1 MPLYQLY
8 SLCIPRLLRHR
19 RRHRLLRRPAKTRLT
34 LVCPASRWLLVS
46 LCCQYSR
53 NFNFGFYFG
62 LVFSFS
68 LPQWNERQT
77 QSRLIYLFTLF
88 ITIASWTWSWPPSP
102 HDTSSL
108 WSLPRQIWLKRRISV
123 HLFLETFNTLLPWV
137 VLLSFKFAQTWE
149 GFVFFIGN

>member
-8 SLCIPRLLRHR
+8 SLCIPRLRRHR

-102 HDTSSL
+102 PTTLRRFDLCPGKIDLSGAKAYTCSPKLLIHFYLELFYFHLNLHRREKGLFSL
-108 WSLPRQIWLKRRISV
+108 
-123 HLFLETFNTLLPWV
+123 
-137 VLLSFKFAQTWE
+137 
-149 GFVFFIGN
+149 